1 MPITD
6 YAECKIYKLVSSQTD
21 KIYIGSSCQKQLS
34 KRLGQH
40 KTDYKKYLNGKNRYM
55 SSFEI
60 VKYPDAKII
69 LVQAYPNCKNSMER
83 CMFEQ
88 GHIDIVDCVNKL
100 RAYTS
105 PELAKEHNKER
116 KKEYYEE
123 NKDQI
128 LENSKKYNDA
138 HKEEI
143 AIYYKE
149 HYENNKEKILEYHK
163 EYYDT
168 HKEESAIRY
177 KKRYDENKEKILEY
191 AREKV
196 ICVCGAE
203 LTRGSLS
210 KHKTSKIHQ
219 TNLNNLSQKT

>member
-1 MPITD
+1 MPD
-6 YAECKIYKLVSSQTD
+6 YSLCKVYKIISNQTD
-21 KIYIGSSCQKQLS
+21 DVYIGSTCQELS
-34 KRLGQH
+34 QRLAAH
-40 KTDYKKYLNGKNRYM
+40 RRDYKQYLNGKNRCCT
-55 SSFEI
+55 SFEI

-69 LVQAYPNCKNSMER
+69 LVQAYPNCKNNTER

-88 GHIDIVDCVNKL
+88 GHIDIVDCVNKH

-105 PELAKEHNKER
+105 PEQKKLNDKEWRENNKE
-116 KKEYYEE
+116 
-123 NKDQI
+123 QI
-128 LENSKKYNDA
+128 LENAKKYNDA

-177 KKRYDENKEKILEY
+177 KKRYEENKEKILEY